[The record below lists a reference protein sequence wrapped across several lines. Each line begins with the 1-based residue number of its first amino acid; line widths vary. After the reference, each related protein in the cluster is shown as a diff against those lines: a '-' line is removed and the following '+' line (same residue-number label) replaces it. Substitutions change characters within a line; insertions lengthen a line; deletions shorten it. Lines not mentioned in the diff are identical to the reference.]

1 MAFWDRGCPV
11 SQGVAEPWG
20 TRPFAVEAATGAPL
34 QAGVRTLWP
43 PRCVPSPIC
52 PGCPTL
58 RPVAAAS
65 GSPQRMEVV
74 SKAAPSVLFLF
85 FV

>member
-34 QAGVRTLWP
+34 
-43 PRCVPSPIC
+43 
-52 PGCPTL
+52 
-58 RPVAAAS
+58 
-65 GSPQRMEVV
+65 
-74 SKAAPSVLFLF
+74 
-85 FV
+85 